1 MDLLKK
7 EIQPGIHVVEFSGSI
22 HAGRECERIET
33 AVEEHIK
40 GNQTRLIFDF
50 TRVSYIDS
58 PVIGMIV
65 KAHSRL
71 RKSGGGLRL
80 AAVPGG
86 MVEKVLMLTRLH
98 KVISLHGNTTEA
110 SVDFVPESAV
120 KWPEIYD
127 E

>member
-7 EIQPGIHVVEFSGSI
+7 EIRPGIHVVEFSGSI

-71 RKSGGGLRL
+71 RKAGGGLRL

-98 KVISLHGNTTEA
+98 KVISLHGTPADA
-110 SVDFVPESAV
+110 SNDFVPESPA

>member
-1 MDLLKK
+1 MDLTKK

-33 AVEEHIK
+33 AVEDHIK
-40 GNQTRLIFDF
+40 VNQTRLIFDF

-98 KVISLHGNTTEA
+98 KVISLHGTTAEA
-110 SVDFVPESAV
+110 SNDFVPEPAA